1 MAHGVEGEDREEEDD
16 ETEGRR
22 LQAEVE
28 VEEAS
33 IIINL
38 LTYHAGSVLVP

>member
-28 VEEAS
+28 EAS